1 MKSKDKIHP
10 AHIVEIVT
18 PKKFLLNGLWF
29 GPYTKS
35 GKPKKPK
42 RVIIWVHGL
51 TSSAFS
57 RLPIVRE
64 LISRGTAVLTF
75 SNRGHDVISRLPR
88 IDGTKGALMGKAHEV
103 FTECVDDIQGAIDF
117 VRRAGGRQI
126 YLAGH
131 STGCQKSIYWASKK
145 KTRGIAGIIL
155 LAPLSDYADAAT
167 FDSGGRLARATR
179 MARALVRGGKPHQLL
194 PYVLWPGIADAQ
206 RFLSLH
212 TPDSIE
218 QSIFPYF
225 DTKRKPKIFAS
236 IRKPVLVLLAE
247 KDEYADR
254 PAKKIA
260 AWFKEHARS
269 RRFEL
274 KIVPGVGHSFKGAEK
289 QVADHIKGFVNS
301 L

>member
-1 MKSKDKIHP
+1 MIHMTP
-10 AHIVEIVT
+10 AHVIEIVT

-29 GPYTKS
+29 GPYMKS

-57 RLPIVRE
+57 RLPIVKE
-64 LISRGTAVLTF
+64 LMSHDTAVLTF

-88 IDGTKGALMGKAHEV
+88 ADGTKSALMGKAHEL
-103 FTECVDDIQGAIDF
+103 FTECVDDIQGAINF
-117 VRRAGGRQI
+117 VRRTGARQV

-131 STGCQKSIYWASKK
+131 STGCQKSVYWAHKK
-145 KTRGIAGIIL
+145 KARGVAGIIL

-167 FDSGGRLARATR
+167 FDKGGRLARATR
-179 MARALVRGGKPHQLL
+179 MARALVRAGKRHQLL
-194 PYVLWPGIADAQ
+194 PYEIWPGVADAQ

-218 QSIFPYF
+218 QSIFSYF
-225 DTKRKPKIFAS
+225 DEKKKSKIFSSVRKPIF
-236 IRKPVLVLLAE
+236 VLFAD

-254 PAKKIA
+254 PAKDIA
-260 AWFKEHARS
+260 DWFARNTKS
-269 RRFEL
+269 KRL
-274 KIVPGVGHSFKGAEK
+274 KMQIIPAVKHNFKGAEK
-289 QVADHIKGFVNS
+289 LVARHITGFVNP
-301 L
+301 